1 MPNYDN
7 KDDVVGKKIGNTAYY
22 KYRINLPKEVVG
34 QLNLL
39 DKELK
44 VTNEFWDFLGGKGA
58 YQDLLSCFEQA
69 GIELRPEIDE
79 YFAKFS
85 NNK

>member
-1 MPNYDN
+1 MR
-7 KDDVVGKKIGNTAYY
+7 GKFD
-22 KYRINLPKEVVG
+22 
-34 QLNLL
+34 L